1 MSDSNSVSVPRAFV
15 ADFEC
20 VAKHYKLEELG
31 ELADA
36 KAAVKRDLENA
47 IISFEVMATEC
58 RAEMG
63 MAA

>member
-1 MSDSNSVSVPRAFV
+1 MSVSNSVSVPKQFV

-36 KAAVKRDLENA
+36 RAAVKRDTANA
-47 IISFEVMATEC
+47 IITFA
-58 RAEMG
+58 RLAEAVRKG
-63 MAA
+63 NV

>member
-1 MSDSNSVSVPRAFV
+1 MSDSNSVSVPRVFV

-36 KAAVKRDLENA
+36 KAAVKRDTAAAIVTYARLADVVRKGNA
-47 IISFEVMATEC
+47 
-58 RAEMG
+58 
-63 MAA
+63 

>member
-1 MSDSNSVSVPRAFV
+1 MSASSVSVPRAFV

-36 KAAVKRDLENA
+36 KAAVKCDTASA
-47 IISFEVMATEC
+47 IVTYA
-58 RAEMG
+58 RLADAVRKG
-63 MAA
+63 AA